1 MHCSSQWRPCAA
13 APHQGLQ
20 VVTTTLD
27 STVRHLQYIL
37 PTNTTKA
44 PWLQIYPF
52 LTESSWPK
60 LLLPVQK
67 ELVNAESMV
76 WGQCALQKISLH
88 WTCCCW
94 LALFVPNSWWKI
106 KLQAPSAAVPPP
118 DHCTNTA
125 SPLCFWKF
133 KPVSTAIQVHLL
145 STLSSTNTTQPNPQ
159 VQDTYCL
166 TKAARHAT
174 PPGLLE
180 QNKAVRNPPCLPIKL
195 HVCQANIQ
203 TLLAL

>member
-1 MHCSSQWRPCAA
+1 MLLHHISACKLSPPHWTPLLGTYSTYCPQISQEPLAC
-13 APHQGLQ
+13 
-20 VVTTTLD
+20 
-27 STVRHLQYIL
+27 
-37 PTNTTKA
+37 K
-44 PWLQIYPF
+44 YPF

-76 WGQCALQKISLH
+76 WGQCTLQKISLH
-88 WTCCCW
+88 WTCSCW
-94 LALFVPNSWWKI
+94 LALFVPNYWSKI

-118 DHCTNTA
+118 AHCTNTT
-125 SPLCFWKF
+125 SPLRFWKF
-133 KPVSTAIQVHLL
+133 KPASTAIQVDLL

-166 TKAARHAT
+166 TKAAWHAV

-180 QNKAVRNPPCLPIKL
+180 LNIALQNPPCLPVEL